1 MCPREGSED
10 QFYFFFEIILIL
22 FLEDFFF
29 FLRSALIFA
38 IFCLYLIS
46 TVTTWEFNHAWSFEF
61 FFYVS
66 SGDLTEVLVLVSKH
80 FTK

>member
-46 TVTTWEFNHAWSFEF
+46 TVTTWEFNHAWIFE

>member
-10 QFYFFFEIILIL
+10 QFYFLFEIILTL
-22 FLEDFFF
+22 FLEDF
-29 FLRSALIFA
+29 FLRSALIIV
-38 IFCLYLIS
+38 IFCLYLII
-46 TVTTWEFNHAWSFEF
+46 TVTTWEFNYAWIFK

-66 SGDLTEVLVLVSKH
+66 SGDLTEVLVLVSKP